1 MRVCRRSART
11 RPATA
16 ITSTGPSPAH
26 SFPLNE
32 KSAHESCS
40 KPSQPSRASRCTR
53 EASLHACCGWTRTNG
68 LVARKARIA
77 SPTEI
82 AEPPP
87 PPPRGHD
94 QRHEQEDGGIL
105 RARCQTGG
113 DARPLESAGDG
124 ERERH
129 RDQRGHRHVRDR
141 GVRVRD
147 ADRLDRDDGRRDEAG
162 GRSVGGAPQ
171 PPGGR
176 DAADAEGRDHEP
188 GGQVRRA
195 VLPRLEGGEDV
206 EKQRGVVEP
215 VRVEPAAVDDLP
227 RPRDDVLLVGVEQI
241 AERQAVLDPDQPQGR
256 RERQDRGEE
265 RKRPSDANPHHSAPA
280 QRARRRGR
288 ALGFPQS
295 PRRKAARRRRG
306 GRPRPSR

>member
-82 AEPPP
+82 ASRRHCPHA
-87 PPPRGHD
+87 GHD

-147 ADRLDRDDGRRDEAG
+147 ADRLDRDDGG
-162 GRSVGGAPQ
+162 
-171 PPGGR
+171 
-176 DAADAEGRDHEP
+176 
-188 GGQVRRA
+188 
-195 VLPRLEGGEDV
+195 
-206 EKQRGVVEP
+206 
-215 VRVEPAAVDDLP
+215 
-227 RPRDDVLLVGVEQI
+227 
-241 AERQAVLDPDQPQGR
+241 
-256 RERQDRGEE
+256 
-265 RKRPSDANPHHSAPA
+265 
-280 QRARRRGR
+280 RRRGR
-288 ALGFPQS
+288 RSSRRRRGPATRRPRRRRRRRPRSRGGRSGTTGRPATPGRGRGRREAARGSRTSAGRGRRRGRSSTPAGRCSARRGRADCRTAGRTRSRSAAGPPRAPGSRRGTEATFGRESAPLCACAARAAARPRSRLPQS
-295 PRRKAARRRRG
+295 PRREAARRRRG